1 MVCWRTQGWLQSA
14 KRTMRV
20 EVDHQEIQ
28 EILGAFAL
36 HAVEDEEAF
45 LVERHVEA
53 CEECRHELE
62 RHLDVASLLSTTE
75 RFAPAELWESIAGQ
89 IPRNQERS
97 QVAPRS
103 PDNNVVTLRQ
113 RFVKPLAAAAVLAIV
128 GASAFQ
134 SIRLNTVSDQLAAER
149 IRVAALTEQL
159 DRPPLD
165 AAVAQALARTES
177 RLVTLGSQ
185 VSGSNAIIVLM
196 PDGTGYLA
204 EHTLQPLPDDRT
216 YQLWAVIDGKIISAG
231 ILGSN
236 PGVVPFRIDLQGFA
250 GFAITEEAVG
260 GVESSQ
266 NDPVIAWLEA

>member
-1 MVCWRTQGWLQSA
+1 
-14 KRTMRV
+14 MRV

-236 PGVVPFRIDLQGFA
+236 PGVVPFRIDPQGFA